1 MLHYLAILAVVYIV
15 ALIVAPSQVIAAT
28 FVAFAFGWSVIDW
41 TTIYYLP

>member
-28 FVAFAFGWSVIDW
+28 VLLVASVWGLVDW
-41 TTIYYLP
+41 TTVPWIP